1 MKNEKL
7 NLKKFFNR
15 FYANKNVREYV
26 VQMLHDRDFLNAQG
40 WRRVFH
46 DGQEGVADP
55 FEGIV
60 VVFDEEFIAEK
71 YADYGFYKYNANAW
85 IDIDLIGWREI
96 YNGRDGSKFE
106 VEPII

>member
-1 MKNEKL
+1 MKKEKF
-7 NLKKFFNR
+7 NLKKFFGR

-26 VQMLHDRDFLNAQG
+26 VQMLKDRDFLNSQG

-46 DGQEGVADP
+46 EGMGEGVADP

-60 VVFDEEFIAEK
+60 VVFDEEITDK

-85 IDIDLIGWREI
+85 VDIDLIGWNEI
-96 YNGRDGSKFE
+96 YNGHNGSKFE